1 MKFQLNN
8 EEVTFN
14 IYLQVLKNESDLKSV
29 FVERGLQ
36 CLLKRD
42 WVLMD
47 LTTIMVNFD
56 GDGIKDYKE
65 LNVALIGL
73 DSLPNQ
79 KYWSQI

>member
-1 MKFQLNN
+1 M
-8 EEVTFN
+8 
-14 IYLQVLKNESDLKSV
+14 
-29 FVERGLQ
+29 
-36 CLLKRD
+36 
-42 WVLMD
+42 LMD

-79 KYWSQI
+79 KYWS